1 MPGASKRYVVTL
13 SADERAALEAILA
26 KGTVAAQKRRHASIL
41 LAVDEGGHGPAMSD
55 SEAGELIG
63 VTVRTVERTRE
74 RCVNDGLELAL
85 QRKPRSRERT
95 ERLDGE
101 AEARLVQIACSEA
114 PEGRARWTL
123 RLLSERLVE
132 LEIVDSVAH
141 ETVRRVLKKHH
152 QTLAP

>member
-1 MPGASKRYVVTL
+1 MPGVVKRYVVKL
-13 SADERAALEAILA
+13 SADERAALEAIVA

-41 LAVDEGGHGPAMSD
+41 LVVDEGEHGPSMSD
-55 SEAGELIG
+55 SEAAETLG
-63 VTVRTVERTRE
+63 VTVRTIERTRQ

-123 RLLSERLVE
+123 RLLSKRLVE
-132 LEIVDSVAH
+132 LEIVETIAH